1 MATQDF
7 KRKLAAILHAD
18 VKGYSRLMGEDEEA
32 TVSTLI
38 AYREVMGVLI
48 RKHRGRVVHGSGDSL
63 LAEFVSVV
71 DAVRC
76 AVEIQNELKTRNAEL
91 SEDRKVEFRI
101 GINLGD
107 VIDKDDDLH
116 GDGVNI
122 AARVEALAEE
132 GGICIT
138 RSAYDQVKNKLPLG
152 YEYLGEHSVKNIAE
166 PVRVYRVLIE
176 PEYAGELIGEETPR
190 IRKQPRTVITAS
202 VILAIV
208 ACVLAFWNFYLRRPS
223 IEPASI
229 EKMAFPLP
237 DKPSIAVL
245 PFVNMSDDP
254 KQEYFCD
261 GMAEDLITDLSKI
274 SGMMVIARHST
285 FAYKGKPTQIKQV
298 AEELGVRYVLEGSV
312 RKAEN
317 EVRITAQLIDAV
329 TGHHIWADR
338 YDGNLKD
345 IFALQ
350 DKVTRSI
357 VTALAVQLTVGD
369 EQRIARKGTDNT
381 QAYDAFLRGWEH
393 YLRQTPDDFRQAISY
408 FEKAV
413 GLDPQYARAY
423 AALAAT
429 YWETWKRLWH
439 KKIGLD
445 LTAHWHEPRFRAE
458 QFLAKAMQDPTPL
471 AHQVTSAKL
480 LHLQQH
486 EEAIAE
492 AQRAIALDPN
502 DADSYVALAG
512 ALSLAGRADEA
523 LGWVER
529 AMRLNPHYPSYYLYQ
544 LGLARFG
551 MEQFDKA
558 AISLEKATALNPDD
572 RWSYRLLLATYGLL
586 GRSDDATRAMQAIK
600 EKDKRGWQN
609 SFDPLTIRASVFWL
623 PFKEPADAERL
634 AQGLRDAGIP
644 D

>member
-32 TVSTLI
+32 TVSTLT

-48 RKHRGRVVHGSGDSL
+48 KKHRGRVVHGSGDSL
-63 LAEFVSVV
+63 LAEFISVV
-71 DAVRC
+71 DAVQC
-76 AVEIQNELKTRNAEL
+76 AVEIQKELKTRNAEL

-208 ACVLAFWNFYLRRPS
+208 ACVLAYWNFDLRRPS